1 MKNKNIKY
9 QIILGICLVLVFLI
23 RPLCAQETWQQ
34 VERGIDQEKIRAE
47 QDAVLTERLVSMDR
61 SQMQKEVENLKDENR
76 KLENKHKALIK
87 QYEDLLALQ
96 AKMEAE
102 LMEEQQDVEQ
112 VEGILRSGAKQAESM
127 VRDNPITS
135 EIPDRIGIIERLR
148 DPDKVPGLE
157 GIGALIDVYFEELAA
172 TRSVTRRIGE
182 FVAPD
187 GTTSTGEILRAGMF
201 TTYFRKTD
209 GEVGFLRPNPDDVRL
224 IGVPGNIPGS
234 ALAAIRDYFDGNSN
248 ILPVDPSR
256 GGAFSSYTKKTDLID
271 KLEEGGKI
279 MYAIAAVG
287 LLALLIMIERF
298 IVLYR
303 TRANTDDITAKITGM
318 AESGDWKQAN
328 MTCEKNSRVPTC
340 RMLQSALVNADGASQ
355 EVIENSLQEGILR
368 ETPRLERFLPTLGV
382 LATIAPLLGLLGT
395 VTGMINTFKV
405 ITAQGAG
412 DANAMA
418 GGISEALLTTQFGLT
433 VAVPLILIHHVLSR
447 RVDKIVGD
455 MEEKGTAFAVT
466 MTMSRGA
473 IIPSEVKNVS

>member
-1 MKNKNIKY
+1 MKNKKSIY
-9 QIILGICLVLVFLI
+9 RTIFSVFIVLVSLSGTV
-23 RPLCAQETWQQ
+23 RAQDDWQR
-34 VERGIDQEKIRAE
+34 VNKEIDQVKSRAE
-47 QDAVLTERLVSMDR
+47 QDAALTERLVSMDR
-61 SQMQKEVENLKDENR
+61 TEMQKEAAKLRDENK

-102 LMEEQQDVEQ
+102 LAEEQQDVEE
-112 VEGILRSGAKQAESM
+112 VEGTLRAGAKQAETM
-127 VRDNPITS
+127 IRANPITA
-135 EIPDRIGIIERLR
+135 EIPERIKIIEGLR

-157 GIGALIDVYFEELAA
+157 GIRALINVYFQELEA
-172 TRSVTRRIGE
+172 TREIKRRTGE

-187 GTTSTGEILRAGMF
+187 GKKAKGEIIRAGMF
-201 TTYFRKTD
+201 TTYFKKPD
-209 GEVGFLRPNPDDVRL
+209 EEVGFLQPEADGTRL
-224 IGVPGNIPGS
+224 IGVSGNVPGA
-234 ALAAIRDYFDGNSN
+234 ALNRIREFFEGKSN
-248 ILPVDPSR
+248 ILPIDPSR
-256 GGAFSSYTKKTDLID
+256 GGAFASYTKKTDLAD

-279 MYAIAAVG
+279 MYVIAAVG
-287 LLALLIMIERF
+287 LLAILIMIERIF
-298 IVLYR
+298 VLYR
-303 TRANTDDITAKITGM
+303 TKANTDGITKRISNL
-318 AESGDWKQAN
+318 AENREWEQADN
-328 MTCEKNSRVPTC
+328 ACKENSRVPTC
-340 RMLQSALVNADGASQ
+340 RMLRGALGHIGATQ
-355 EVIENSLQEGILR
+355 EVLENTLQEGILR

-433 VAVPLILIHHVLSR
+433 VAVPLILIHHLLSR

-466 MTMSRGA
+466 MTMSGGA
-473 IIPSEVKNVS
+473 IPNEAENAS